1 MSAEETDYSFLYVY
15 ITGRA
20 NVVSAV
26 PFGVPRASPLTSI
39 FVSSLPLILVPLGF
53 CTCGSSSISAS
64 ASLLKE

>member
-1 MSAEETDYSFLYVY
+1 MHFEQLYRMSAEETDYSIFLYVY

-39 FVSSLPLILVPLGF
+39 L
-53 CTCGSSSISAS
+53 
-64 ASLLKE
+64 